1 VQARFGGEFLETYRR
16 NTARHRVLSLRKRR
30 HIGHHLH
37 AQRTE
42 ADITVPAMR
51 ITFHCPNC
59 FFIDGH
65 SGKQMQV
72 ISPAVTSIAA
82 NTTQQENIK
91 PLTLDDPTQRRRIEP
106 VRRIHQVGNI
116 LGDKAPIPRRHRLG
130 TESALFGSGEEHPQ
144 HAVQILFAAL
154 GIPPEAKTTC
164 KPLHAPASGQN
175 SS

>member
-1 VQARFGGEFLETYRR
+1 
-16 NTARHRVLSLRKRR
+16 
-30 HIGHHLH
+30 
-37 AQRTE
+37 
-42 ADITVPAMR
+42 MR

-116 LGDKAPIPRRHRLG
+116 LSREDI
-130 TESALFGSGEEHPQ
+130 
-144 HAVQILFAAL
+144 
-154 GIPPEAKTTC
+154 
-164 KPLHAPASGQN
+164 ASGQRAH
-175 SS
+175 SSVPEKSIHNTLFKYFSRRSASHLRQKRPANRCTHLLPAKPAPDTITTPMQDQNVISIVPDRLAR